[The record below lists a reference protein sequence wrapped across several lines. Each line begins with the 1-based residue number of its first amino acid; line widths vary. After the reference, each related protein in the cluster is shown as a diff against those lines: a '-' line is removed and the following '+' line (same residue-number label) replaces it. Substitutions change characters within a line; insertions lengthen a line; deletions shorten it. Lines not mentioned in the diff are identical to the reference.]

1 MILIKTPEQIQK
13 IKESCAILVNL
24 MKELSEMVKPGV
36 VTKDLDSFA
45 EDFIIKAGGIPGFK
59 GYGGFPAT
67 LCISV
72 NDEIVHGIPSDKV
85 LKEGDIVSLDGGVIL
100 DGWNSDMA
108 ITLPVGEITPEAK
121 RLIKA
126 TRKALKRG
134 IKKSKVGNTFGDVS
148 NSIQRYAEDQGFGIA
163 KNLCG
168 HGIGKDLHEDPEIL
182 NYGKRHKGEDIQEGM
197 VFCLEPML
205 SIGLSGDTKL
215 EKSGTYKTKD
225 GTLSAHSEHL
235 IAIVNGKPEVL
246 TELY

>member
-1 MILIKTPEQIQK
+1 MIFIKTPEEIQR
-13 IKESCAILVNL
+13 IRESCVILANL
-24 MKELSEMVKPGV
+24 MKELSEMVKPGII
-36 VTKDLDSFA
+36 TQDLDSFA

-67 LCISV
+67 LCISI
-72 NDEIVHGIPSDKV
+72 NDEIVHGIPSDRV

-108 ITLPVGEITPEAK
+108 ITLPVGEIDPETK

-148 NSIQRYAEDQGFGIA
+148 NSIQRYIEDQGFGIA

-168 HGIGKDLHEDPEIL
+168 HGIGRDLHEDPEIL
-182 NYGKRHKGEDIQEGM
+182 NYGKRHKGEDIKEGM
-197 VFCLEPML
+197 CFCLEPML
-205 SIGLSGDTKL
+205 TIGLSGETKQD
-215 EKSGTYKTKD
+215 KTGAYKTKD
-225 GTLSAHSEHL
+225 GSLAAHSEHL

-246 TELY
+246 TEL